1 VASAGILANPSSVS
15 GNIKEFIVNSITY
28 ENIID
33 AIILNSASCNVQTP
47 EGLFKPFDILRKM
60 WFKIQIERPIELP
73 TVAMQRQMF
82 LKPCRIN
89 QHGSIQVQMDK
100 TWMDTGF
107 ILVKPEYNIPDG
119 RV

>member
-1 VASAGILANPSSVS
+1 M
-15 GNIKEFIVNSITY
+15 NSITY

-89 QHGSIQVQMDK
+89 RHGSIQVQMDK
-100 TWMDTGF
+100 TWMHTGF